1 MKHRKCLCFLW
12 PQSSCYFMGCQVS
25 EPFSSSECN
34 SQFIFRLHILGN
46 RNSQHRNTVSTVLI
60 MILWWALVAIA
71 GCMRCMEQ
79 HSTVSFLVGTW
90 GQRRQIRQWRLA
102 EDFFSIND
110 DKLLVFQVP
119 NFVKIGE
126 TVAEI
131 SRFCDFPKWRPP
143 PS

>member
-46 RNSQHRNTVSTVLI
+46 RNSQHCVNRSDHDFV
-60 MILWWALVAIA
+60 VATA

-131 SRFCDFPKWRPP
+131 SRFCDFSKWRPP